1 MKILFFDYW
10 LKGIANF
17 NRLMPELKKQCPD
30 TDVKMVHVGSW
41 KERQEAI
48 VNEHDGFKSYDISYY
63 HTWSILKVLKQESPD
78 VLVMLNLCF
87 LFDKSLIIF
96 CKHLGI
102 KSVYLAHGKF
112 LANTDELL
120 GSFVKQ
126 DLKKNFFS
134 KIRIDTINILRNYL
148 LATIV
153 ERQPMTFFKSMLSM
167 VRNPLS
173 MTLNSTYTDELDA
186 DCKLV
191 YYESDKKIMM
201 NQRKFPDKNIYVVGN
216 PELDA
221 FVNNSLIPKDV
232 FLQQTGLKNKPY
244 LLYLDDGYVQAR
256 LMEKEEWH
264 THLTE
269 INEIAQRVNL
279 QLVVKLH
286 PRTPFSEHADF
297 FSKNEIMAFSKE
309 VDFKSLIAYSHTV
322 TSLVSTTISFA
333 LLLNK
338 RVITPRWGI
347 TKEIM
352 HNYPDN
358 VIHYSEN
365 ADDFADWLISNEP
378 CNTSAD
384 YIIHNLGVVD
394 GQAIPRIIKQIINK

>member
-17 NRLMPELKKQCPD
+17 NRLMPELKKQCPEAE
-30 TDVKMVHVGSW
+30 VKMIHVGSW

-87 LFDKSLIIF
+87 LFDKSLIIY

-112 LANTDELL
+112 LANTEELL

-148 LATIV
+148 SATIV
-153 ERQPMTFFKSMLSM
+153 EHRPMTFFKSMMAM

-221 FVNNSLIPKDV
+221 FVNNSLLPKDV

-256 LMEKEEWH
+256 LMEKDDWH

-269 INEIAQRVNL
+269 INEIAQRANL
-279 QLVVKLH
+279 QLVIKLH
-286 PRTPFSEHADF
+286 PRTPLSEHAEF
-297 FSKNEIMAFSKE
+297 FSKNGILAFNRE

-338 RVITPRWGI
+338 RVVTPRWGI

-352 HNYPDN
+352 HNYPEN
-358 VIHYSEN
+358 VIHYSKN
-365 ADDFADWLISNEP
+365 ADDFADWLTNNEP

-384 YIIHNLGVVD
+384 YITDNLGTVD

>member
-17 NRLMPELKKQCPD
+17 NRLIPELKKQCPD
-30 TDVKMVHVGSW
+30 ADVKMVHVGSW

-153 ERQPMTFFKSMLSM
+153 EHRPMTFFKSMMAM

-221 FVNNSLIPKDV
+221 FVNNSLIPKDG

-256 LMEKEEWH
+256 LMEKEDWH

-269 INEIAQRVNL
+269 INEIAQRANL

-286 PRTPFSEHADF
+286 PRTPFSEHAGF
-297 FSKNEIMAFSKE
+297 FSKNGILAFSKE

-365 ADDFADWLISNEP
+365 TNDFADWLINNEP

-384 YIIHNLGVVD
+384 YIAHNLGVVD